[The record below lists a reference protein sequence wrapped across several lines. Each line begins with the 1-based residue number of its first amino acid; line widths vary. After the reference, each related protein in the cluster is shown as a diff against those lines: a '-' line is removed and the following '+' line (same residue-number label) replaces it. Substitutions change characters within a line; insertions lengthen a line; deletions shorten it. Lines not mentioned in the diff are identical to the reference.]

1 MKNSSFFIF
10 YKVKLTWCR
19 LSIYVFMMMNIP
31 EEHICLHWTVGLCA
45 EMAVA
50 SLFIYE
56 PGFASDLL
64 C

>member
-1 MKNSSFFIF
+1 MSS
-10 YKVKLTWCR
+10 Y
-19 LSIYVFMMMNIP
+19 MMTYIP
-31 EEHICLHWTVGLCA
+31 EQHICLHWTFGLHP

-56 PGFASDLL
+56 PGFASELL